1 MNGLG
6 KRCDRCSEERGSRA
20 GMVKVWLAMGG
31 GDLGQKEPPLVSWP
45 LAHCISHA
53 VLGLSPLKTES
64 PARAG
69 TRSCSFIFVPPHN
82 QLTGP
87 GGLAL

>member
-31 GDLGQKEPPLVSWP
+31 GDLGLES
-45 LAHCISHA
+45 A
-53 VLGLSPLKTES
+53 S
-64 PARAG
+64 PAFIGAPAPCPLHFP
-69 TRSCSFIFVPPHN
+69 RSFRVFS
-82 QLTGP
+82 T
-87 GGLAL
+87 AD